1 MGIVITIPAGRTTM
15 ENLDFI
21 IILLMLLVI
30 VLFIL
35 SRRMIGNIMKAST
48 GKDRLGEMIRKVWKY
63 DSQGKVRNETIEKVM
78 QDFNLGKREA
88 EYLYERAMKEKEE
101 DG

>member
-1 MGIVITIPAGRTTM
+1 M

-30 VLFIL
+30 VLFIF
-35 SRRMIGNIMKAST
+35 SRGVLANIRKSST
-48 GKDRLGEMIRKVWKY
+48 RKDRLGEMIRKVWEY
-63 DSQGKVRNETIEKVM
+63 DRQGKGKYETIEKLM

-88 EYLYERAMKEKEE
+88 AYLLDRAMKEKEE
-101 DG
+101 NR